1 VIASS
6 GHARRGP
13 AVAVGSI
20 AMIVLVL
27 AAGCGDDGDS
37 PSGTTTT
44 SEEAADAVVLID
56 DVAFTNG
63 DVRVAL
69 GGSVT
74 FDNRDSQAHTATAT
88 DGSFDSGTIAAGDAN
103 SVTFD
108 EAGSFSYICSF
119 HPFMRGTVT
128 VS

>member
-1 VIASS
+1 VITSRGRA
-6 GHARRGP
+6 GGGP
-13 AVAVGSI
+13 AVVVGSI
-20 AMIVLVL
+20 VMILLLL
-27 AAGCGDDGDS
+27 AAGCGDGGDT
-37 PSGTTTT
+37 PSGTTTGEGDT
-44 SEEAADAVVLID
+44 DAVVVID

-74 FDNRDSQAHTATAT
+74 FDNQDSQSHTATAP
-88 DGSFDSGTIAAGDAN
+88 DGSFDSGTIAAGESS

-108 EAGSFSYICSF
+108 EAGTFPYICSF